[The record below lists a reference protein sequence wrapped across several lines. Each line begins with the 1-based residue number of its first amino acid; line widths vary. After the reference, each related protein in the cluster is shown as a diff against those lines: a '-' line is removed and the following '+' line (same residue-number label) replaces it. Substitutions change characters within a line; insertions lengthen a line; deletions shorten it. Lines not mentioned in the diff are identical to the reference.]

1 MDLREKFAQARQW
14 ISENI
19 DDQKVMIGSIL
30 ILGIVGSLTGNGVLL
45 ALALLPAYRLGRL
58 EGEGEIICEECGESL
73 EEPYESSRDHTESI
87 VRPIDSLR
95 SKD

>member
-19 DDQKVMIGSIL
+19 DDQKVMIGSTL
-30 ILGIVGSLTGNGVLL
+30 ILGIVGALTQNGIFL

-58 EGEGEIICEECGESL
+58 EGEGELICDGCGESL
-73 EEPYESSRDHTESI
+73 EEPYESSRDHSENR
-87 VRPIDSLR
+87 VRLVDHLR
-95 SKD
+95 SKN